1 MPTKAVAKTDD
12 DIPTA
17 QVKILGDEFKV
28 YKTQNYFKLLSVFDE
43 EHPANLPKYI
53 IDSVVEEDQRRVA
66 GLIGSQRSLTVE
78 QLYDILEDI
87 MEAQADGN
95 PSSGSTESQPSS
107 RTRRAS
113 TR

>member
-1 MPTKAVAKTDD
+1 MPTTAVAKTDD

-17 QVKILGDEFKV
+17 TVTILKEKFKV
-28 YKTQNYFKLLSVFDE
+28 YKTQNYFKLLGVFDE

-53 IDSVVEEDQRRVA
+53 IDSVVEDDQRRLA
-66 GLIGSQRSLTVE
+66 GLIGQQRSLSVE

-95 PSSGSTESQPSS
+95 PSSGSTESRRTS
-107 RTRRAS
+107 RTKRAS
-113 TR
+113 TQ